1 MVLLRFAPSP
11 TGPLHLGG
19 LRMALYNH
27 LFAKKHAGKWILR
40 IEDTDMSR
48 FVPGSVDG
56 IQKSLEWAG
65 LSYDYGPGKEG
76 PHGPYFQSER
86 LDLYKSYA
94 GKLIESGHAYRCFC
108 SPDTLAET
116 KEKLARAGSSASYDR
131 RCLHLTEEE
140 VARKMRAGE
149 KHVVRFNNAVKPTR
163 PSASDLIFTKLK
175 DAHASLATDPILL
188 KSDQFPTYHLASI
201 ADDHEMGITHVMR
214 GEEWLPSLPLHLD
227 LYASLNITPPTFAH
241 LPILLNP
248 DGSKM
253 SKRHGD
259 VQVIDFIK
267 RGWEPE
273 AVLNWLLLSGWG
285 GHHNTHAGDS
295 ATEGGSTISQD
306 PNTLQKGAVPDSTQV
321 MTLKDMIEQF
331 DITALTH
338 RNTIL
343 EAAKLEYIN
352 KHHIMRRARERGP
365 EPTTGEIT
373 NVGLRSLAEK
383 VHGQVKESFPTSQ
396 YTTIEMIQKAILIL
410 EGRLTNIYDIPVHA
424 PYLFV
429 DPDLTSENSKKL
441 RAKIPQAEY
450 DIVLDEV
457 NAKLE
462 EITEAWE
469 DTDLLGLLH
478 TSRDKLGMSTK
489 NFMRVL
495 RLKLTGMKDGPGL
508 ADVMDVLGRDRTLA
522 RLKK

>member
-56 IQKSLEWAG
+56 IRKSLEWAG
-65 LSYDYGPGKEG
+65 LNYDYGPGQEG

-108 SPDTLAET
+108 SPDTLSET

-140 VARKMRAGE
+140 VARKTRAGE
-149 KHVVRFNNAVKPTR
+149 KFVVRFNNAVR
-163 PSASDLIFTKLK
+163 PNRQPASDLIFTKLK

-227 LYASLNITPPTFAH
+227 LYASLNIPPPIFAH

-285 GHHNTHAGDS
+285 GHHSVPA
-295 ATEGGSTISQD
+295 D
-306 PNTLQKGAVPDSTQV
+306 PNASQKTPVPDSTQV
-321 MTLKDMIEQF
+321 LTMQEMIEKF
-331 DITALTH
+331 DITSLTH

-352 KHHIMRRARERGP
+352 KHHIMRQTRERGP
-365 EPTTGEIT
+365 DPKTGEIT
-373 NVGLRSLAEK
+373 NIGLRSLAEK

-396 YTTIEMIQKAILIL
+396 YTTIDMIEKAIMIL
-410 EGRLTNIYDIPVHA
+410 EGRLTNIYDIPLHA
-424 PYLFV
+424 PYLFI
-429 DPDLTSENSKKL
+429 DPDLTSDKSKKL
-441 RAKIPQAEY
+441 RSKIPDAEY
-450 DIVLDEV
+450 DAVLDEV
-457 NAKLE
+457 HSKLE
-462 EITEAWE
+462 EVPEAWE

-478 TSRDKLGMSTK
+478 ASRDKLGMSTK

-495 RLKLTGMKDGPGL
+495 RWKLTGMKDGPGL
-508 ADVMDVLGRDRTLA
+508 ADVMDVLGRERTLA